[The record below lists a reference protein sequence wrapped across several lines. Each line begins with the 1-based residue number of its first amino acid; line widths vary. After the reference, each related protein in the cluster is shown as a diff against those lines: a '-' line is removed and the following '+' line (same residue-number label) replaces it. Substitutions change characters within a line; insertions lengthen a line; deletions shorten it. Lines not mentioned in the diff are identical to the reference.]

1 MTCQK
6 SKRLRQPIV
15 ENKVI
20 LKGSM
25 GLIIAKNYFYLL
37 FTIVINMGILLTK
50 KNHEIKELN

>member
-50 KNHEIKELN
+50 KKS